1 MYNLE
6 IIIRMILDLQF
17 INKFKISIMMI
28 LKALMEILFLFKEQR
43 NKIWV
48 IFSTAAAKIRK
59 LKINLIEAGKFWMID
74 WISLNKKKN
83 KLELMEE

>member
-1 MYNLE
+1 
-6 IIIRMILDLQF
+6 
-17 INKFKISIMMI
+17 MMI
-28 LKALMEILFLFKEQR
+28 LKAQMEILFLFKEQQ
-43 NKIWV
+43 NKIWI

>member
-1 MYNLE
+1 
-6 IIIRMILDLQF
+6 
-17 INKFKISIMMI
+17 MMI

-43 NKIWV
+43 NKIWI

>member
-1 MYNLE
+1 MKDLKLKLETIFGKDLE

-43 NKIWV
+43 NKI
-48 IFSTAAAKIRK
+48 
-59 LKINLIEAGKFWMID
+59 
-74 WISLNKKKN
+74 
-83 KLELMEE
+83 